1 MKDTFAHRNSDINLK
16 WSNWEPSNNFD
27 NNTDLVFGK
36 KSAQDPEDTINRVA
50 ESMESIV
57 DQLMTC
63 KISAST
69 LQHPKSEDEIFGEM
83 IIELIAKIP
92 ESGEKYLLKLRV
104 QQDNVQILY
113 STPLL
118 GVQMFHL
125 PLK

>member
-1 MKDTFAHRNSDINLK
+1 
-16 WSNWEPSNNFD
+16 
-27 NNTDLVFGK
+27 
-36 KSAQDPEDTINRVA
+36 
-50 ESMESIV
+50 
-57 DQLMTC
+57 
-63 KISAST
+63 
-69 LQHPKSEDEIFGEM
+69 M

>member
-1 MKDTFAHRNSDINLK
+1 
-16 WSNWEPSNNFD
+16 
-27 NNTDLVFGK
+27 
-36 KSAQDPEDTINRVA
+36 
-50 ESMESIV
+50 MESIV

-69 LQHPKSEDEIFGEM
+69 LQDPKSEDEIFGEM